1 MAVDIEP
8 GSVLDLLRRAS
19 KPAAIV
25 VGVAAVLAGGVYFW
39 RENQQQE
46 ALRAENT
53 LFEAQTSLANG
64 NRALA
69 ESDLQKLIQRS
80 PNTPAAALAAAQ
92 LATLRYDDGKFAEGV
107 TLAQRALEK
116 APDHMKPGLYALVAA
131 GYEDQRKANE
141 AAAEYRKAAEATP
154 FELEKEKY
162 LADAARAYMAAGNT
176 AEAKRLWS
184 ELSQNELS
192 PLSGEARVR
201 LGELQAKPA
210 GRS

>member
-92 LATLRYDDGKFAEGV
+92 LATLRYDDGKFAEG
-107 TLAQRALEK
+107 
-116 APDHMKPGLYALVAA
+116 
-131 GYEDQRKANE
+131 
-141 AAAEYRKAAEATP
+141 
-154 FELEKEKY
+154 
-162 LADAARAYMAAGNT
+162 
-176 AEAKRLWS
+176 
-184 ELSQNELS
+184 
-192 PLSGEARVR
+192 
-201 LGELQAKPA
+201 
-210 GRS
+210 